1 MVKLAIKCSLNRDM
15 IYSNLCDD
23 KNKRRGC
30 ENSVCKPLRDLVE
43 RKQRYS
49 GATLI
54 SGVVNVNTWKEVKD
68 ENNY

>member
-1 MVKLAIKCSLNRDM
+1 MVKVAIKCPLNRDM
-15 IYSNLCDD
+15 IYSDPCND

-54 SGVVNVNTWKEVKD
+54 SGVANVNNLEGV
-68 ENNY
+68 EG